1 MTGRIWWNRITN
13 PAQFIEE
20 VSDEVMSSESV
31 ILRVPEKLPW
41 EDEFLETLQTGLER
55 YAVRSVNIHDARGID
70 SPGEYLLNKYFSEAE
85 RNKCW
90 MPTYHT
96 FENFMAQNSETVMN
110 QRYICIHNIEPD
122 KIQDWINSVNT
133 YLSCIN
139 DEKDERAIFILII
152 NKSGDIDT
160 GGLKEYRYSD
170 YVTDFDCLLLCQTI
184 LSSRKFTTIQT
195 EYIAYLAFNIAGS
208 DYELAGQFA
217 GYGIELARHPY
228 RTAEVV
234 YNEKNIKVTNLKD
247 KINSAL
253 WNTQIKTIFPKME
266 TERRA
271 IVEKYRS
278 ELKKA
283 LPIRSATGEKIEN
296 PLELEI
302 GQILLLVKKRN
313 IANWKDYNMLK
324 IMKEARNALAHLEAV
339 TFTELEDMEIF

>member
-1 MTGRIWWNRITN
+1 
-13 PAQFIEE
+13 
-20 VSDEVMSSESV
+20 
-31 ILRVPEKLPW
+31 
-41 EDEFLETLQTGLER
+41 
-55 YAVRSVNIHDARGID
+55 
-70 SPGEYLLNKYFSEAE
+70 
-85 RNKCW
+85 
-90 MPTYHT
+90 
-96 FENFMAQNSETVMN
+96 
-110 QRYICIHNIEPD
+110 
-122 KIQDWINSVNT
+122 
-133 YLSCIN
+133 
-139 DEKDERAIFILII
+139 
-152 NKSGDIDT
+152 
-160 GGLKEYRYSD
+160 
-170 YVTDFDCLLLCQTI
+170 
-184 LSSRKFTTIQT
+184 
-195 EYIAYLAFNIAGS
+195 
-208 DYELAGQFA
+208 